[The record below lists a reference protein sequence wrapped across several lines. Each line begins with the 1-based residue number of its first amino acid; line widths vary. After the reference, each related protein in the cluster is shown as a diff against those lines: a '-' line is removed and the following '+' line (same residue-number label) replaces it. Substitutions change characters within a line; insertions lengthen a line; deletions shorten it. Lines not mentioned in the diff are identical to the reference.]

1 LYQIGTMDFNKT
13 LLKIETHVAPSLDTK
28 TRLQDYAVGIF
39 RTHESRKGIKK
50 AIKNG
55 LVSVNSERG
64 YTGDWIMGGEVI
76 ELYRDPDLKKP
87 SIELSLEVLYED
99 DHLAI
104 IFKPAGILVSGNKKF
119 TIENA
124 LDFNLSKSDQPDTLQ
139 YPEPIHRLDYPTTGA
154 LLIGKTTSSVKALN
168 KLFEDR
174 AISKIYKAVVTG
186 TINDFGIITADIDGK
201 PSKTE
206 YKKIAAIPSVKYEF
220 LNLLEIIP
228 HTGRRHQLRRHLA
241 GLGNPIFGDTLY
253 NKEGEFMKGKGL
265 YLHAFSLEFDHPVT
279 KEKVFVKA
287 PSLKKFNK
295 LFPSA

>member
-1 LYQIGTMDFNKT
+1 MCQIGTMDFNAT
-13 LLKIETHVAPSLDTK
+13 LLKIETHVAPSLDAK

-39 RTHESRKGIKK
+39 RTIVSRKGIKK

-76 ELYRDPDLKKP
+76 ELYRDPNLKKP
-87 SIELSLEVLYED
+87 DIDLSLEVLYED

-104 IFKPAGILVSGNKKF
+104 IFKPAGIVVSGNKKF

-124 LDFNLSKSDQPDTLQ
+124 LDFNLKKSDQPDALP

-154 LLIGKTTSSVKALN
+154 LLIGKTTSVVMALN
-168 KLFEDR
+168 KLFEAR
-174 AISKIYKAVVTG
+174 TISKIYLAVVLG
-186 TINDFGIITADIDGK
+186 TIDDFGIITADIDGK

-220 LNLLEIIP
+220 LNLLELVP
-228 HTGRRHQLRRHLA
+228 FTGRRHQLRKHLA
-241 GLGNPIFGDTLY
+241 GIGNPIFGDTLY

-265 YLHAFSLEFDHPVT
+265 YLHAFSLEFDHPVIE
-279 KEKVFVKA
+279 EKIFIRA
-287 PSLKKFNK
+287 PLPKKFTK
-295 LFPSA
+295 LFPPA

>member
-1 LYQIGTMDFNKT
+1 MCQIGTMDFNTT
-13 LLKIETHVAPSLDTK
+13 LLKIETHVAPSLDAK

-39 RTHESRKGIKK
+39 RTIVSRKGIKK

-76 ELYRDPDLKKP
+76 ELYRDPNLKKP
-87 SIELSLEVLYED
+87 DIDLSLEVLYED

-104 IFKPAGILVSGNKKF
+104 IFKPAGIVVSGNKKF

-124 LDFNLSKSDQPDTLQ
+124 LDFNLKKSDQPDALP

-154 LLIGKTTSSVKALN
+154 LLIGKTTSVVTALN
-168 KLFEDR
+168 KLFEAR
-174 AISKIYKAVVTG
+174 TISKIYLAVVPG
-186 TINDFGIITADIDGK
+186 TIDDFGIITADIDGK

-220 LNLLEIIP
+220 LNLLELVP
-228 HTGRRHQLRRHLA
+228 FTGRRHQLRKHLA
-241 GLGNPIFGDTLY
+241 GIGNPIFGDTLY

-265 YLHAFSLEFDHPVT
+265 YLHAFSLEFDHPVIE
-279 KEKVFVKA
+279 EKIFIRA
-287 PSLKKFNK
+287 PLPKKFTK
-295 LFPSA
+295 LFPPA